1 MGKGR
6 KSLWHDVLQN
16 KIKDIGEELG
26 FHSNTEVRVRGSKGY
41 IDCVWYID
49 KPILEYLIAFE
60 FETQTS
66 GAQIV
71 ENLVKVLSLP
81 SQLRPRFLVQIYRD
95 KIKEKTLEYIRRIAS
110 SLPVAAYIIED
121 VGNDVD
127 KATLKIIIGTF
138 NWICSYATI
147 SHKLIDQLRRIL
159 PAERVMNI
167 FHYGELT
174 SSHLEYLDTAL
185 RTFEDKVIHIISIP
199 EDREKQPDEFK
210 ELYKFDV
217 VIISDVYPK
226 NVNFEALK
234 QYIEEDVVKRGKKLV
249 ITGGWGLTK
258 GYNVLETYL
267 GGIIESKW
275 PEKDSKNKK
284 EVYMDLKNLGLKGN
298 LVFKGFNKFRLSTS
312 DVEVISRWSFED
324 YPALVRRSVGKGEII
339 IFTSD
344 CSPAWGTPS
353 LKDPQKRELF
363 NRMWRKLIF
372 K

>member
-1 MGKGR
+1 MTKRR
-6 KSLWHDVLQN
+6 KSLWHNALQN

-26 FHSNTEVRVRGSKGY
+26 FHSNTEVRIKNSKGY

-49 KPILEYLIAFE
+49 KPILEYIIAFE

-95 KIKEKTLEYIRRIAS
+95 KIKNERIREYIKRIAG
-110 SLPVAAYIIED
+110 SLPVAAHIIED

-127 KATLKIIIGTF
+127 KATLKIIIETF

-147 SHKLIDQLRRIL
+147 SHKLIDKLRRIL
-159 PAERVMNI
+159 PTGKVINI

-185 RTFEDKVIHIISIP
+185 RTFEDKIIHIISIP
-199 EDREKQPDEFK
+199 EDKEKRPKEFK
-210 ELYKFDV
+210 ELHKFDV
-217 VIISDVYPK
+217 VIISDAYPK
-226 NVNFEALK
+226 NVDFEALK
-234 QYIEEDVVKRGKKLV
+234 SYIEEDVVKKGKKLV

-258 GYNVLETYL
+258 GYNILETYL
-267 GGIIESKW
+267 GGIIESRCQ
-275 PEKDSKNKK
+275 K
-284 EVYMDLKNLGLKGN
+284 EVSMDLRNLGLEGN
-298 LVFKGFNKFRLSTS
+298 LVFNGFNKFKLMKS
-312 DVEVISRWSFED
+312 DVEVISKWNFKN
-324 YPALVRRSVGKGEII
+324 YPALVRRGVGKGEII
-339 IFTSD
+339 MFTSD

-353 LKDPQKRELF
+353 LKDTRKKELF
-363 NRMWRKLIF
+363 DKMWRQIIF